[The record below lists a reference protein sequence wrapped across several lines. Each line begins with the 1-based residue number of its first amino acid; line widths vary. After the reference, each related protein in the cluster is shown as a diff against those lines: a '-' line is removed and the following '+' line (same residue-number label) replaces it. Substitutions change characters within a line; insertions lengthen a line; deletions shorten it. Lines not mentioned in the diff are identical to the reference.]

1 MTTTRTYAEWALG
14 LVVPE
19 DVRHAATL
27 RILDGLGCGVAA
39 ATRNEAPYLDIASG
53 FGSSEEASIIGGA
66 QASAPAAALANGTL
80 IHALDFDDT
89 HDDALI
95 HATAVI
101 LPAALAV
108 AQQVHAGGSGLI
120 DAVVAGYEVAL
131 RIGMGVRHGFH
142 ARGFHA
148 TSVCGVFGA
157 TLAASKLLGLSED
170 KIVSAMGIAGSTAAG
185 SLEFLHTG
193 SSTKQLHPGL
203 AAMNAIVAT
212 RLAAAGAEG
221 PASILEGE
229 YGLFNAYVGVA
240 PKTLTDGLGSK
251 WETLRIGVKRYPA
264 CRLSHQSLDALG
276 TVLPRI
282 STEHIE
288 AVTFDIPEGSVPIVC
303 EPVANKRAPRTSYE
317 AKFSLPF
324 SAAALAVDGTL
335 TIESF
340 DEEKLDRK
348 DVLALAERVTH
359 HPLRDA
365 RAPAAVPGSVTVMM
379 RDGTV
384 HRGASDG
391 RVVTDE
397 EIIEKF
403 LANGG
408 SQTLADRVLALGE
421 LADVRSL
428 LS

>member
-1 MTTTRTYAEWALG
+1 MTTTRTYADWALG
-14 LVVPE
+14 LAVPE
-19 DVRHAATL
+19 EVRHAAAL
-27 RILDGLGCGVAA
+27 RILDGLGCGLAA
-39 ATRNEAPYLDIASG
+39 STRNEAPYTDIASG
-53 FGSSEEASIIGGA
+53 FGSSDDASVIGGA

-95 HATAVI
+95 HATSVI

-108 AQQVHAGGSGLI
+108 GEQVNAGGSALI

-157 TLAASKLLGLSED
+157 TLAAAKLLGLSEG

-229 YGLFNAYVGVA
+229 FGLFRAYVGA
-240 PKTLTDGLGSK
+240 RPASLTQDLGSR

-264 CRLSHQSLDALG
+264 CRLSHQSLDAFG
-276 TVLPRI
+276 AVLSRAAP
-282 STEHIE
+282 EDIE
-288 AVTFDIPEGSVPIVC
+288 AVTFDVPEGSVPIVC
-303 EPVANKRAPRTSYE
+303 EPVAAKRAPRTSYE

-324 SAAALAVDGTL
+324 SAAALAIDGSL
-335 TIESF
+335 TIGSF
-340 DEEKLDRK
+340 DGDNLERK
-348 DVLALAERVTH
+348 VVLAFAERVTH
-359 HPLRDA
+359 HALRDA

-384 HRGASDG
+384 HRGTSDG
-391 RVVTDE
+391 RVMTDD
-397 EIIEKF
+397 EIIQKF

-408 SQTLADRVLALGE
+408 SQTLADRVLGLEE